1 MQLAPGIQMSAADLA
16 NRGQLRHCYPI
27 EQAAEGTFLW
37 TQGRFELRVAHDA
50 RFAAVQLGY
59 IGQQGTIR
67 LLHDGV
73 LVDHCDLKQ
82 GWQECALRLPANA
95 DWFTLEIDPIP
106 IVESD
111 QRELGVMLRAFLF
124 FNDEQVFSRIR
135 QSSGNAALN
144 DREFSQ
150 GLPVLESYPPNLRI
164 TMETRCN
171 IPETSQPCTYCAWDW
186 AKEMER
192 GSPAFELNTLDRL
205 GGFYSNAEK
214 MGDCSV
220 GEPVMNK
227 QFNEII
233 TRFENDRKQFS
244 FTTNGQLISE
254 SRRKALLGKDIEVNV
269 SLDAATSQGFE
280 RYRNKRFDSI
290 ISNLRLLC
298 DEKRRH
304 NDLPSVITSFI
315 AMRSNADE
323 LPAYLGLM
331 KDVGVDMVKLRTL
344 SLDDNVPS
352 SVTNNGYRFD
362 YESEILPLPALRELG
377 ERARRMAADLDLR
390 LHVDWD
396 QFEHDDLR
404 KSNEPLCAEP
414 WKTLYVLG
422 RGIMPCCFATEPLA
436 KWEDQGDRPLDQF
449 LQDTFNSPEYQD
461 LRSELAEG
469 RLATYCRNTPSC
481 PILKRMNDANDL
493 PA

>member
-1 MQLAPGIQMSAADLA
+1 
-16 NRGQLRHCYPI
+16 
-27 EQAAEGTFLW
+27 
-37 TQGRFELRVAHDA
+37 
-50 RFAAVQLGY
+50 
-59 IGQQGTIR
+59 
-67 LLHDGV
+67 
-73 LVDHCDLKQ
+73 
-82 GWQECALRLPANA
+82 
-95 DWFTLEIDPIP
+95 
-106 IVESD
+106 
-111 QRELGVMLRAFLF
+111 
-124 FNDEQVFSRIR
+124 
-135 QSSGNAALN
+135 
-144 DREFSQ
+144 
-150 GLPVLESYPPNLRI
+150 
-164 TMETRCN
+164 
-171 IPETSQPCTYCAWDW
+171 
-186 AKEMER
+186 
-192 GSPAFELNTLDRL
+192 
-205 GGFYSNAEK
+205 
-214 MGDCSV
+214 
-220 GEPVMNK
+220 
-227 QFNEII
+227 
-233 TRFENDRKQFS
+233 
-244 FTTNGQLISE
+244 
-254 SRRKALLGKDIEVNV
+254 
-269 SLDAATSQGFE
+269 
-280 RYRNKRFDSI
+280 
-290 ISNLRLLC
+290 
-298 DEKRRH
+298 
-304 NDLPSVITSFI
+304 
-315 AMRSNADE
+315 
-323 LPAYLGLM
+323 M